1 MFQSNPETKLA
12 QSQNG
17 FGKNKQNRQ
26 LRIALALL
34 IVALVA
40 LFVRDHDFWFSSDS
54 TESDSTAAVSAPA
67 ATPAPT
73 ANAKAASQTATATAP
88 TAPKTSTLAA
98 VTKRN
103 EPAKAVA
110 PEKTKTAKRVTI
122 APLQVEV
129 ISSAKHAPA
138 HTTAPKAQVRSDVQ
152 KNPDSVTTVS
162 SITNAAERE
171 SLSSDSAPVLHQ
183 AADATYPLLGPRMKV
198 QGSVV
203 LQAVIG
209 SDGII
214 QNLKVVSGPSILT
227 AAAQQA
233 VRQWHFKPY
242 LQNGEAVETKATIT
256 VNFSIRISDNP
267 AAAS

>member
-12 QSQNG
+12 KSQNG

-26 LRIALALL
+26 LRVALALL

-67 ATPAPT
+67 AAPAPT
-73 ANAKAASQTATATAP
+73 ANTTTAPQTVTATAP
-88 TAPKTSTLAA
+88 AAAKTSIPAA
-98 VTKRN
+98 ATKRN
-103 EPAKAVA
+103 ETVKAVA

-129 ISSAKHAPA
+129 ISSAKHAPK
-138 HTTAPKAQVRSDVQ
+138 HTTAPKAQVR
-152 KNPDSVTTVS
+152 NDSQQDSGAVTTVS
-162 SITNAAERE
+162 SLTNAAERE
-171 SLSSDSAPVLHQ
+171 SLSSEGAPALHQ
-183 AADATYPLLGPRMKV
+183 AVDASYPLLGPRMKV